1 MSTQEQATLIGQ
13 ELERKLSIFKNYS
26 VNYDNVKDDED
37 FYVDVEPIGSKDCIT
52 YTAMGYILDVVKN
65 FDLRY
70 FISSNLDCK
79 PRISIY

>member
-13 ELERKLSIFKNYS
+13 ELEKKLSIFKNYS
-26 VNYDNVKDDED
+26 VFYRNHTDLKD
-37 FYVDVEPIGSKDCIT
+37 FYVDVEPIGSEYCIT
-52 YTAMGYILDVVKN
+52 DIAMGYILDVIKN

-79 PRISIY
+79 PRIFIY